1 MSEFLGPYGQ
11 ATVILMKSHFGND
24 LPKLR
29 DLKKIL
35 NITDGKFYK
44 SYGKYSSEIDK
55 LKELL
60 DLSAKVRG
68 EQYDWNKHE
77 SDEFLITTANVQSN
91 LFMMLKFKAQVI
103 EGFNLTT
110 SCLDDLDKLMQ
121 RYSRVCSMRY
131 DIESF
136 WSSLANNSQ
145 RAAGHGINDASILNP
160 DVSSMRPLLKGYGDD
175 AYEEVT
181 QALMKWHETYRWK
194 VGKSTLDE
202 SDDIKLLAA

>member
-44 SYGKYSSEIDK
+44 SDGRFSPDVRK
-55 LKELL
+55 LKNLL
-60 DLSAKVRG
+60 DLVADIRG
-68 EQYDWNKHE
+68 EQYHWNKHE
-77 SDEFLITTANVQSN
+77 SDEFLVTTANVQSN
-91 LFMMLKFKAQVI
+91 LFMMLKFNAQVI

-110 SCLDDLDKLMQ
+110 SCLDDLDKLKE
-121 RYSRVCSMRY
+121 RYSCVCSMRSK
-131 DIESF
+131 IEWF
-136 WSSLANNSQ
+136 WSALEDNSQ
-145 RAAGHGINDASILNP
+145 TAAEKGINDASILKP
-160 DVSSMRPLLKGYGDD
+160 DISSMRPLLKGYGDE

-181 QALMKWHETYRWK
+181 QALIKWHETYRWK
-194 VGKSTLDE
+194 VGKSTIDE
-202 SDDIKLLAA
+202 SDDIKLVAA